1 MVPYTV
7 YMDESFYEFW
17 GLQNPEGNFCY
28 AVFGLPDLHLRT
40 LDQFHAEFPW
50 DFQTVGCVNLTVAQP
65 NGDCF
70 ERPALASRIQRHRH
84 RSSSAQGSK

>member
-28 AVFGLPDLHLRT
+28 AVFGLPDQHLRT
-40 LDQFHAEFPW
+40 LDQFHAEFLR
-50 DFQTVGCVNLTVAQP
+50 DFQTAVKADFTSPGNLT
-65 NGDCF
+65 G
-70 ERPALASRIQRHRH
+70 
-84 RSSSAQGSK
+84 RSSRPMTRWRWMRILPFHTR